1 MLSLHAAWEAIMSM
15 VPALQRYLTA
25 ENIQYD
31 VVPYDVRAYRRG
43 NVGFRGI
50 VWPRQSC
57 CGAMLATCSPSCQ
70 RRIIFASRI

>member
-1 MLSLHAAWEAIMSM
+1 MSIA
-15 VPALQRYLTA
+15 PALQRYLTV

-31 VVPYDVRAYRRG
+31 VVPYDARAYRRG
-43 NVGFRGI
+43 MSDFGGI
-50 VWPRQSC
+50 VWPRPSC

>member
-1 MLSLHAAWEAIMSM
+1 MRSLHAAWEAIVSM

-43 NVGFRGI
+43 MSDFG
-50 VWPRQSC
+50 
-57 CGAMLATCSPSCQ
+57 
-70 RRIIFASRI
+70 